1 MGQTTMT
8 VRISGE
14 LSDFVASNVGN
25 DGRYEN
31 ISEYIRNLIRNDK
44 ERVETQAFEYLKAEL
59 ELAFSAPD
67 TTYSSVTA
75 ADIIGRNKP

>member
-25 DGRYEN
+25 DGAYEN

-44 ERVETQAFEYLKAEL
+44 ERVDTQAFEYLKAEL

-67 TTYSSVTA
+67 TSYSSVTA
-75 ADIIGRNKP
+75 ADIIGRNQP